1 MKAYGRSE
9 YAGLIDE
16 KFVDK
21 KVIIKGW
28 VAKRR
33 DLGNLIFVD
42 IEIEWEL
49 FNVYFQKKKMK
60 NFTNKQQQLE
70 MNM

>member
-21 KVIIKGW
+21 KSNN
-28 VAKRR
+28 KR
-33 DLGNLIFVD
+33 LGS
-42 IEIEWEL
+42 
-49 FNVYFQKKKMK
+49 KKKK
-60 NFTNKQQQLE
+60 K
-70 MNM
+70 